1 MLKYLV
7 VWLLV
12 FIVYIIFTGSISP
25 LTLITGLLV
34 SIILSIITAK
44 YLVEDE
50 EKLKQPIRFLYLVYY
65 FIKYITII
73 EFRAHMD
80 VVKRIFTMDI
90 NPGIV
95 RVPVASVS
103 RYARLLVMSS
113 ITNTPG
119 TIVVD
124 EKNDYFYVNWIN
136 VTTTDPLK
144 ARESISLEFE
154 RFASR
159 IFD

>member
-1 MLKYLV
+1 
-7 VWLLV
+7 
-12 FIVYIIFTGSISP
+12 
-25 LTLITGLLV
+25 
-34 SIILSIITAK
+34 
-44 YLVEDE
+44 
-50 EKLKQPIRFLYLVYY
+50 
-65 FIKYITII
+65 
-73 EFRAHMD
+73 MD
-80 VVKRIFTMDI
+80 VVKRIITMDI
-90 NPGIV
+90 KPGIV

-119 TIVVD
+119 TVVVD
-124 EKNDYFYVNWIN
+124 EKNDYFYVNWIY
-136 VTTTDPLK
+136 VSTTDPLK